1 MKYKLVPRPFTAS
14 GSTCAGCVKYLR
26 PACPGGSQCDTDIEQ
41 VLASR
46 GDEPATPIDF
56 VWAEDC
62 AHSTLED

>member
-1 MKYKLVPRPFTAS
+1 MKYKLIPRPFTAF

-26 PACPGGSQCDTDIEQ
+26 PACPGESQCDTDIEQ

-46 GDEPATPIDF
+46 GVDPIFVIDY
-56 VWAEDC
+56 VWAEDR